1 MSSEAAQ
8 RNPVGSAVR
17 PTDGAEVWIVLPAY
31 NEAAALPPLLEAIA
45 GVARPGWHV
54 LVVDDGS
61 QDATGSIARRF
72 SPGLRLEVI
81 VHTRNRGLAAAVRT
95 GLESACRQAPTDAVI
110 VTMDADNTHSPHQI
124 PQMVEA
130 IRAGA
135 DVVIASRYI
144 SGARQAGVPAHRVLL
159 SAAVGWLL
167 RLRFG
172 LAGVRDY
179 SCGFRAYRAAT
190 LQRAVAA
197 YGARLIE
204 SSGFVVMTELL
215 VKLAPFGPRI
225 VEVPLYL
232 RYDRKVGP
240 SKMPAASTIAGYL
253 RLVFARRA
261 QPGAK

>member
-1 MSSEAAQ
+1 
-8 RNPVGSAVR
+8 
-17 PTDGAEVWIVLPAY
+17 
-31 NEAAALPPLLEAIA
+31 
-45 GVARPGWHV
+45 
-54 LVVDDGS
+54 
-61 QDATGSIARRF
+61 
-72 SPGLRLEVI
+72 
-81 VHTRNRGLAAAVRT
+81 
-95 GLESACRQAPTDAVI
+95 
-110 VTMDADNTHSPHQI
+110 
-124 PQMVEA
+124 
-130 IRAGA
+130 
-135 DVVIASRYI
+135 
-144 SGARQAGVPAHRVLL
+144 L

-197 YGARLIE
+197 YSARLIE

-215 VKLAPFGPRI
+215 VKLAPFGLRI

-261 QPGAK
+261 QPSAK